1 MAAAMPTL
9 KKRVAILIS
18 GRGSNMQSLVG
29 AMRAPEFPA
38 EPAVVIANR
47 PEALGLSW
55 AEEQGI
61 PAVAIDHRKFANR
74 MAFEA
79 RLHEALLAHGAE
91 LICLAGF
98 MRMLTGGFVDRW
110 QDRLMNIHPSLL
122 PLFPGLHTHRR
133 ALDSGALVAG
143 CTVHFVRTEMDSGPI
158 LAQAAVAVLPG
169 DTEET
174 LGARVLEAEHRI
186 YPLALDLV
194 ASGRVRVKNETA
206 YFSGPF
212 VAPPPL
218 IVPQPAHG

>member
-1 MAAAMPTL
+1 MSSH

-18 GRGSNMQSLVG
+18 GRGSNMRSLVA
-29 AMRAPEFPA
+29 AMRDPDFPA
-38 EPAVVIANR
+38 EPAVVLANR

-79 RLHEALLAHGAE
+79 RMHEALLAHGTE

-110 QDRLMNIHPSLL
+110 LDRLMNIHPSLL

-133 ALDSGALVAG
+133 ALDSGALIAG

-158 LAQAAVAVLPG
+158 LAQAAVAILPG

-174 LGARVLEAEHRI
+174 LAARVLETEHRI
-186 YPLALDLV
+186 YPLALGLV
-194 ASGRVRVKNETA
+194 ASGRVRIAKETA
-206 YFSGPF
+206 HFYGPYGT
-212 VAPPPL
+212 PPPL
-218 IVPQPAHG
+218 LVPQPAHG